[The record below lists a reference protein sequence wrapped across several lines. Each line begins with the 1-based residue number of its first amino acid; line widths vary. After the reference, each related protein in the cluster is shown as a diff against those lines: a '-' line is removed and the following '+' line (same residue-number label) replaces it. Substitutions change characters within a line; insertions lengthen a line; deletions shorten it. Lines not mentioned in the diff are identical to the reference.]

1 MFRCYWIYKSH
12 HLLRFLTKWYFK
24 KQVSWRGEGRQTAIH
39 NRTGYMYLINM
50 KYLKYLK
57 LWWHTHKVTF
67 HLHNIREVVTFVVKH
82 FWLSLKFGNQYIYQS
97 LPRLLSLWLDYGASV
112 VEAERKEKARQPPGT
127 PQSKN
132 LTNMKK
138 SLSDLNEVIKARVLS
153 ALCCTLEIYW

>member
-1 MFRCYWIYKSH
+1 M
-12 HLLRFLTKWYFK
+12 
-24 KQVSWRGEGRQTAIH
+24 
-39 NRTGYMYLINM
+39 
-50 KYLKYLK
+50 
-57 LWWHTHKVTF
+57 
-67 HLHNIREVVTFVVKH
+67 HNIREVVTFVVKH

-138 SLSDLNEVIKARVLS
+138 SLSDLNEVAKALVLS
-153 ALCCTLEIYW
+153 ALS